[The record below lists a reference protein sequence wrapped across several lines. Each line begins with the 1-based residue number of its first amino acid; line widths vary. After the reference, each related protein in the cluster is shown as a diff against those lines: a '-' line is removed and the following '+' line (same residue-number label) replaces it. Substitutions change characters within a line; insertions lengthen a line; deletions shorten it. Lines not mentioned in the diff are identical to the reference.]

1 MSANRGANSASQPVF
16 GKRREPHT
24 IIIAHGDNVSH
35 FTVKPW
41 LTMSIGAFLSA
52 IAVGYLLATSYLVLR
67 DDLIGATVSRQA
79 RIQQAYEDRIAALRA
94 QVDRITSRQ
103 LLDQQMME
111 TKVAELLD
119 RQDQLSSRTGRLG
132 PLLDRAR
139 DNTKTGSIPVPANKP
154 GVAVMGSIDV
164 EPSKSLLAGI
174 FGGKSRAME
183 KSAADKADELFAS
196 VSHSIKDIEA
206 RQLAEIRTLAEE
218 AKSTADEIQTALK
231 SGGLPVVD
239 AQEAAEGG
247 PFIPASEGMKITA
260 FDKEVDN
267 LDLALTKLDSV
278 KSQAKRYPIA
288 NPVPGADVT
297 SRFGYRKDPLFGSE
311 AFHAGIDYRAET
323 GHVVNA
329 PAAGVVVTAGV
340 KGGYGNMVEIR
351 HKGGLVTRY
360 GHLSRILVQ
369 EGDKV
374 AAGDAIGKV
383 GSTGRSTGPHLHYE
397 IRIDNN
403 PIDPWRYLNIGRK
416 ISSLL

>member
-1 MSANRGANSASQPVF
+1 MSANRFGSSGAQPVF

-35 FTVKPW
+35 FTIKPW
-41 LTMSIGAFLSA
+41 LTLSVGALLSA
-52 IAVGYLLATSYLVLR
+52 IAVGYVLATSYLVLR
-67 DDLIGATVSRQA
+67 DDLIGATISRQA

-119 RQDQLSSRTGRLG
+119 RQEQLSSRSGKLG
-132 PLLDRAR
+132 PLLERAR
-139 DNTKTGSIPVPANKP
+139 DNTKTGSIPVPENKP
-154 GVAVMGSIDV
+154 ADAILGSV
-164 EPSKSLLAGI
+164 NVQPSQSLLAGI
-174 FGGKSRAME
+174 FGGKSKIAE

-206 RQLAEIRTLAEE
+206 RQMAEIRSLADE

-231 SGGLPVVD
+231 SGGLAVSLP
-239 AQEAAEGG
+239 EAAEGG
-247 PFIPASEGMKITA
+247 PFIPASEGAKITA
-260 FDKEVDN
+260 FDKEVEN
-267 LDLALTKLDSV
+267 LDQALTKLDSV

-288 NPVPGADVT
+288 NPVPGADIT
-297 SRFGYRKDPLFGSE
+297 SRFGYRKDPLLGSE
-311 AFHAGIDYRAET
+311 AFHAGIDFRAET
-323 GHVVNA
+323 GHQINS
-329 PAAGVVVTAGV
+329 PAAGVVISAGV

-351 HKGGLVTRY
+351 HKGGIVTRF
-360 GHLSRILVQ
+360 GHLSRILVE

-374 AAGDAIGKV
+374 AAGDAIGQV

-403 PIDPWRYLNIGRK
+403 PIDPWRYLSIGRK

>member
-1 MSANRGANSASQPVF
+1 MSAIRGANSASQPVF

-41 LTMSIGAFLSA
+41 LTLSIGALLSA

-119 RQDQLSSRTGRLG
+119 RQDQLSSRTGKLG
-132 PLLDRAR
+132 PLLERAR
-139 DNTKTGSIPVPANKP
+139 DNAKTGAIPVPASKP
-154 GVAVMGSIDV
+154 VNTVLGSADIL
-164 EPSKSLLAGI
+164 PSQSLLSGI
-174 FGGKSRAME
+174 FGSKSKAAE

-196 VSHSIKDIEA
+196 VNHSIKDIEA
-206 RQLAEIRTLAEE
+206 RQMAEIRSLAEE

-231 SGGLPVVD
+231 SGGLPVD
-239 AQEAAEGG
+239 APEAAEGG
-247 PFIPASEGMKITA
+247 PFIPASEGAKITA
-260 FDKEVDN
+260 FDKEVEN
-267 LDLALTKLDSV
+267 LDQALTKLDSI

-297 SRFGYRKDPLFGSE
+297 SRFGYRKDPLLGSE
-311 AFHAGIDYRAET
+311 AFHAGIDFRAEI
-323 GHVVNA
+323 GHQVNA
-329 PAAGVVVTAGV
+329 PAAGVVIGAGV
-340 KGGYGNMVEIR
+340 RGGYGNMVEIR

-374 AAGDAIGKV
+374 AAGDPIGQV

-403 PIDPWRYLNIGRK
+403 PIDPWRYLSIGRK

>member
-1 MSANRGANSASQPVF
+1 MSANRLGSSGAQPVF

-35 FTVKPW
+35 FTIKPW
-41 LTMSIGAFLSA
+41 LTLSLGALLAAAA
-52 IAVGYLLATSYLVLR
+52 IGYLLATSYLVLR

-119 RQDQLSSRTGRLG
+119 RQDQLSSRTGKLG
-132 PLLDRAR
+132 PLLERAR
-139 DNTKTGSIPVPANKP
+139 DNSKTGSIPVQKNKP
-154 GVAVMGSIDV
+154 EGVVLGSADMQ
-164 EPSKSLLAGI
+164 PSQTFLTGI
-174 FGGKSRAME
+174 FGSKNKFSE
-183 KSAADKADELFAS
+183 KSAADKADEMFAS

-206 RQLAEIRTLAEE
+206 RQMAEIRSLADE

-231 SGGLPVVD
+231 SGGLSITNVP
-239 AQEAAEGG
+239 EEAEGG
-247 PFIPASEGMKITA
+247 PFIPASEGAKITA
-260 FDKEVDN
+260 FDREVEN
-267 LDLALTKLDSV
+267 LDQALSALDSV

-297 SRFGYRKDPLFGSE
+297 SRFGYRKDPLLGSE
-311 AFHAGIDYRAET
+311 AFHAGIDFRAEI
-323 GHVVNA
+323 GHQVSA
-329 PAAGVVVTAGV
+329 PAAGVIISAGV

-351 HKGGLVTRY
+351 HKGGLVTRF

-374 AAGDAIGKV
+374 AAGDAIGQV

-403 PIDPWRYLNIGRK
+403 PIDPWRYLSIGRK
-416 ISSLL
+416 ISSLM

>member
-1 MSANRGANSASQPVF
+1 MSANRFGSSDTQPVF

-24 IIIAHGDNVSH
+24 IIIAHGDSVSH
-35 FTVKPW
+35 FTIKPW
-41 LTMSIGAFLSA
+41 LTFSIGALLSA
-52 IAVGYLLATSYLVLR
+52 MAVGYLLATSYLVLR

-119 RQDQLSSRTGRLG
+119 RQDQLSSRTGKLG
-132 PLLDRAR
+132 PLLERAR
-139 DNTKTGSIPVPANKP
+139 DNTKTGSIPVPAGKP
-154 GVAVMGSIDV
+154 GNAVLGSADIQ
-164 EPSKSLLAGI
+164 PSQSLLSGI
-174 FGGKSRAME
+174 FGSKSKIAE

-206 RQLAEIRTLAEE
+206 RQMAEIRSLADE

-231 SGGLPVVD
+231 SGGLPID
-239 AQEAAEGG
+239 AAEVAEGG
-247 PFIPASEGMKITA
+247 PFIPASEGAKITA
-260 FDKEVDN
+260 FDKEVEN
-267 LDLALTKLDSV
+267 LDQALNMLDSV
-278 KSQAKRYPIA
+278 KSQAKRYPIS
-288 NPVPGADVT
+288 NPVPGADIT
-297 SRFGYRKDPLFGSE
+297 SRFGYRKDPLLGSE
-311 AFHAGIDYRAET
+311 AFHAGIDFRAEI
-323 GHVVNA
+323 GHQVSA
-329 PAAGVVVTAGV
+329 PAAGVVISAGV

-351 HKGGLVTRY
+351 HKSGMVTRF

-374 AAGDAIGKV
+374 AAGDPIGQV

-403 PIDPWRYLNIGRK
+403 PIDPWRYLSIGRK